1 MLIECGREVAFSAA
15 SCTPDLARVECH
27 VVEYVPTYICD
38 RLLGR
43 REGGRGEGGNVH
55 EMTLA
60 RENLR
65 RGEQVSRAKCH
76 RSTRDCRPRRRLKML
91 QILESEIRSYGA
103 LIEHVKRRIVFSSD
117 VGHPDPNYS
126 SSWDRMELYTIPRQL
141 LLLRQHRL
149 SESAANRLNK

>member
-43 REGGRGEGGNVH
+43 EGGNVH

-65 RGEQVSRAKCH
+65 RGEQVSRA
-76 RSTRDCRPRRRLKML
+76 SATAAPETAGPRRDD
-91 QILESEIRSYGA
+91 G
-103 LIEHVKRRIVFSSD
+103 
-117 VGHPDPNYS
+117 
-126 SSWDRMELYTIPRQL
+126 
-141 LLLRQHRL
+141 
-149 SESAANRLNK
+149 